1 MKSHDMGSTA
11 QNQKILYKL
20 SALNLEK
27 ETPCWTAALQPFVFS

>member
-20 SALNLEK
+20 SALNLE